1 MTIRHLK
8 IFLTVYECNRMSAAA
23 QKLYVSQ
30 PTVSQAVAELE
41 KYYGVRLFER
51 MSQKLYITE
60 AGKKLLPYA
69 RHILDSFEKMEL
81 EMKDAG
87 EHAILRIGCSVSV
100 GTCMINR
107 ILDEAEAKMPEL
119 KIFVIVDNSSS
130 IEKKLLA
137 NEADMGIVEGVIENR
152 DLELT
157 PLWEDELVVVCGKK
171 YPLSEKKELDLYDL
185 DGENL
190 ISRESGSIERNQ
202 LELLF
207 EEKNIHFNRCFTCTN
222 TEAIKNAVICGRGIA
237 MLPKRMVQKEYR
249 AGEIVVLPLRETP
262 VKRMIHL
269 VKHKDKF
276 VFEGMRKVMEICKAT
291 PDSYV

>member
-8 IFLTVYECNRMSAAA
+8 IFLTVYESNGMSAAA

-60 AGKKLLPYA
+60 AGRKLLPYA

-100 GTCMINR
+100 GTCMINQ
-107 ILDEAEAKMPEL
+107 ILDEAEVRMPEL
-119 KIFVIVDNSSS
+119 KIYVTVDNSSA
-130 IEKKLLA
+130 IEKKLLS
-137 NEADMGIVEGVIENR
+137 NEVDMGIVEGLIENR

-157 PLWEDELVVVCGKK
+157 PLWEDELVVVCGRNYHLAGKNK
-171 YPLSEKKELDLYDL
+171 LDFRDL

-207 EEKNIHFNRCFTCTN
+207 EQKDIHFNRCFTCTN

-237 MLPKRMVQKEYR
+237 MLPKRMVQKEYKS
-249 AGEIVVLPLRETP
+249 GEIVVLPLKETP

-276 VFEGMRKVMEICKAT
+276 VFEGMRQVMEVCKASSI
-291 PDSYV
+291 PI